1 MFTINPHIRTIV
13 TADSGG
19 ATPTDTDKDAGATAA
34 TAESADESEDPDDK
48 EPEGAD
54 QLGDAGK
61 KALDRMKEKWRAE
74 RDRRREL
81 EQQLAGDGTE
91 DKAAAEAITKAHARI
106 LRSEIKAA
114 AKGKFADPAD
124 AFRFLDLDQFE
135 VSEDGEVDEQ
145 EIADAIADV
154 LAKKP
159 YLAAG
164 QPGRF
169 TGGADQGA
177 RKESRPRQLT
187 RSELGQLT
195 PEQRLEAYRKG
206 QLKDLLN

>member
-1 MFTINPHIRTIV
+1 MFTINPHIRTI
-13 TADSGG
+13 TLNGAPDSGG
-19 ATPTDTDKDAGATAA
+19 ATPTDADKDAGATAA

-61 KALDRMKEKWRAE
+61 RALDRMKEKWRAE

-81 EQQLAGDGTE
+81 EQQLAGDSAE
-91 DKAAAEAITKAHARI
+91 DKAAAEVIAKVHARI

-145 EIADAIADV
+145 EVAEAIDAL

-159 YLAAG
+159 YLAAKT
-164 QPGRF
+164 GRKF
-169 TGGADQGA
+169 TAAGDGG
-177 RKESRPRQLT
+177 PRGS
-187 RSELGQLT
+187 SE
-195 PEQRLEAYRKG
+195 PKPPSPN
-206 QLKDLLN
+206 DLIRAAAKH